1 MNKKTT
7 ILLGLNELNFDFIK
21 YYIKNGDLPNFKKL
35 FENFKVVETT
45 SENKYELL
53 EPWIQWATVHTGKS
67 FKEHKIFRLGDITK
81 TNENQIFEYL
91 ESKGKTV
98 GAVSPFN
105 AKNNLINPKFFIPDP
120 WTITKVSGNWF
131 IKSLYNSVHQSVN
144 DNASGKLSIGT
155 LLTLAIGL
163 LRVVPIKKYPKY
175 IKLFSKRKNPGMKAV
190 ILDVLLSDTFIF
202 LYKKHKPDF
211 SNLFLNSGAHI
222 QHHYLFNS
230 AAYKGSLTNPEWYCK
245 KSFDPLIVIL
255 KQYDNLMGQLLRS
268 DINLFLAT
276 GLHQQPHKNLTFY
289 WRINK
294 HNEFV
299 SSLKIKGVKEVLPR
313 MSRDFLIEFSSD
325 QNAKKAEEILNS
337 FIMEKDKAK
346 VFKVDNR
353 GSSLFVE
360 LIYSSDIR
368 DGYSIRS
375 TIDKELSITN
385 FKKHISFVAIKN
397 GEHNGIGYFVYN
409 PNNINT
415 VKKSKIELKK
425 VRGII
430 EQTVLS

>member
-21 YYIKNGDLPNFKKL
+21 YYIKNGDLPKFKKL

-53 EPWIQWATVHTGKS
+53 EPWIQWVTVHTGKS

-163 LRVVPIKKYPKY
+163 LRVCLLYTSPSPRDRQKYRMP
-175 IKLFSKRKNPGMKAV
+175 S
-190 ILDVLLSDTFIF
+190 
-202 LYKKHKPDF
+202 
-211 SNLFLNSGAHI
+211 
-222 QHHYLFNS
+222 S
-230 AAYKGSLTNPEWYCK
+230 A
-245 KSFDPLIVIL
+245 
-255 KQYDNLMGQLLRS
+255 
-268 DINLFLAT
+268 
-276 GLHQQPHKNLTFY
+276 
-289 WRINK
+289 
-294 HNEFV
+294 
-299 SSLKIKGVKEVLPR
+299 
-313 MSRDFLIEFSSD
+313 
-325 QNAKKAEEILNS
+325 
-337 FIMEKDKAK
+337 
-346 VFKVDNR
+346 
-353 GSSLFVE
+353 
-360 LIYSSDIR
+360 
-368 DGYSIRS
+368 
-375 TIDKELSITN
+375 
-385 FKKHISFVAIKN
+385 
-397 GEHNGIGYFVYN
+397 
-409 PNNINT
+409 
-415 VKKSKIELKK
+415 
-425 VRGII
+425 
-430 EQTVLS
+430 